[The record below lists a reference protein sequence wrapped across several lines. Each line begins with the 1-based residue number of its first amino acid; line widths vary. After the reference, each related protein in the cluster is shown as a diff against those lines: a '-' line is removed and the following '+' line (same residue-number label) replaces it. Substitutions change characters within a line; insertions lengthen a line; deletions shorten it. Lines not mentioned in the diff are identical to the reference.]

1 MSIGTGVSSNLLFM
15 IAFILLAVSL
25 GFAIPIGISASHRGM
40 NAVGWGILAFFTWIA
55 GLVLF
60 LLHLQPV
67 VTDMPCPFCGH
78 LIPIHHVFC
87 PFCGHRD

>member
-1 MSIGTGVSSNLLFM
+1 MTSFL
-15 IAFILLAVSL
+15 FILLGFLLLAISL

-40 NAVGWGILAFFTWIA
+40 NAIGWAVLAFFTWIV

-67 VTDMPCPFCGH
+67 ITDMQCPVCGN
-78 LIPIHHVFC
+78 LIPIQHVFC

>member
-1 MSIGTGVSSNLLFM
+1 MSIGTGVSTIFFIM
-15 IAFILLAVSL
+15 IAVILLAVSL
-25 GFAIPIGISASHRGM
+25 GFAVPIGISASHRGM
-40 NAVGWGILAFFTWIA
+40 NPIGWAILAFFTWIA

-67 VTDMPCPFCGH
+67 ISEMQCPVCGN
-78 LIPIHHVFC
+78 LIPIQHVFC